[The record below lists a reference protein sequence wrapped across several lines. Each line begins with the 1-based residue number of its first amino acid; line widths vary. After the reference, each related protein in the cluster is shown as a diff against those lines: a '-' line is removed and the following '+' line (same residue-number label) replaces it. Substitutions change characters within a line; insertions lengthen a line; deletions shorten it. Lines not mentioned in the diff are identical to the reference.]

1 MTSRENLYVL
11 SKNVAS
17 YITCTFLK
25 NLRYY
30 DVSGVR
36 ADGTMVALKRINT
49 YHNVGEAYRDDPG
62 SNAIDEVVFGSG
74 FLKLR
79 ITLGGCFYLQ
89 GIGWKSGGCDSK
101 AVSIIEDCA
110 AVPKY
115 GPIVMN
121 ISHTYPHITYTS
133 SIIPS

>member
-1 MTSRENLYVL
+1 M
-11 SKNVAS
+11 
-17 YITCTFLK
+17 
-25 NLRYY
+25 
-30 DVSGVR
+30 SGVR
-36 ADGTMVALKRINT
+36 ADGTIVALKRINT

-62 SNAIDEVVFGSG
+62 SNAIDKVVFGSG

-101 AVSIIEDCA
+101 ALSTIPICS

-115 GPIVMN
+115 GYLIHIMIFLIRFLN
-121 ISHTYPHITYTS
+121 TRFIPHQNMV
-133 SIIPS
+133 

>member
-1 MTSRENLYVL
+1 
-11 SKNVAS
+11 
-17 YITCTFLK
+17 
-25 NLRYY
+25 
-30 DVSGVR
+30 
-36 ADGTMVALKRINT
+36 MVPLKRINT

-89 GIGWKSGGCDSK
+89 GIGWKSGGCGLKTPS
-101 AVSIIEDCA
+101 ATSDCA

-115 GPIVMN
+115 GPTILK
-121 ISHTYPHITYTS
+121 SPHSMHVFHLNVILTTLYQSQTS
-133 SIIPS
+133 STTSLAL